1 MSSRLSAEECRRAM
15 EGLAP
20 QIERYAELLVHRGA
34 AIKPGQELVLQAPVE
49 RADFVRIVVGTAYRA
64 GTGHVTVIWR
74 DDVVQKL
81 TFESVVLDFFKHTDP
96 RHHRLPPAA
105 RPRHRDHHRP
115 DRPAQDPAAAS
126 K

>member
-49 RADFVRIVVGTAYRA
+49 RADFVRIVVGAAYRA
-64 GTGHVTVIWR
+64 GAGHVTVIWR

-81 TFESVVLDFFKHTDP
+81 TFESVALDFFRHTP
-96 RHHRLPPAA
+96 SWQVEQAA
-105 RPRHRDHHRP
+105 P
-115 DRPAQDPAAAS
+115 DLSDALA
-126 K
+126 